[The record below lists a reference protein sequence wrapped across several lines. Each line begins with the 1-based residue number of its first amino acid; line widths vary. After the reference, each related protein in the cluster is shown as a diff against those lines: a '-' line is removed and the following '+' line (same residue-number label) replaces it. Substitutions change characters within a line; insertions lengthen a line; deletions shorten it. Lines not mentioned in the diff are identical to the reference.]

1 MAFQDLEDS
10 REDGR
15 LIVLYEFTFGS
26 TIWRYANADQDIV
39 AAGQTWK
46 AAAISDDG
54 VRQSGESAADALQIN
69 APQWIGPSQVF
80 MRAAPSQT
88 ISVRIK
94 EKHEDSAEVVIR
106 YSGEIAQVNYGK
118 MPNSCQI
125 TCETLSATLAREGL
139 RLGWQRA
146 CPYVVYDSLT
156 CKVSKASYAHTARV
170 VAISGFVIQVN
181 SLAPAAGYFDNGFI
195 EWTHPIRGVEYI
207 PIEAH
212 NGVNLWAYVSPGEL
226 YVGALL
232 TIYPGCSNTPEDCQ
246 SKFSNYD
253 NYGGEP
259 HMPGKSP
266 FDGDPVF

>member
-15 LIVLYEFTFGS
+15 PVVLYEFTFGS
-26 TIWRYANADQDIV
+26 TVWRYTNADEDIV
-39 AAGQTWK
+39 AGGHTWK

-54 VRQSGESAADALQIN
+54 VRQTGEAAADVLMLT

-80 MRAAPSQT
+80 MRAAPSQP
-88 ISVRIK
+88 ISLLIK
-94 EKHEDSAEVVIR
+94 EKHEDSAEVVTR
-106 YSGEIAQVNYGK
+106 YSGEVAQVNFGK

-125 TCETLSATLAREGL
+125 TCETLSATLSREGL

-146 CPYVVYDSLT
+146 CPYVVYDPMT
-156 CKVSKASYAHTARV
+156 CKVNKAAFAHTARV
-170 VAISGFVIQVN
+170 VSVSGFTITVD
-181 SLAPAAGYFDNGFI
+181 SLAPAEGHFDNGFI

-212 NGVNLWAYVSPGEL
+212 NGTTLWAYVSPGEL
-226 YVGALL
+226 YVGASL
-232 TIYPGCSNTPEDCQ
+232 TIYPGCNLTPDDCQ
-246 SKFSNYD
+246 DKFSNYD